1 MDKTMRNKDKIV
13 AYVYET
19 YDYDKFKK
27 LEGNRRVLDRR
38 KAKIKRSMEDV
49 GQIMNP
55 SIVNENLEIIDGQG
69 RIETDQELGMPVHYI
84 IVEGTGLKECVALN
98 LGQTNW
104 KPIDYVE
111 SYAARGNENYIR
123 FLDLINQYPLI
134 GLQIIYGVATNSI
147 NVGGAGTRVLKEGEL
162 RLSKEWAKAIIPA
175 LDFLDNLHEELKN
188 VKGEQRIL
196 QTGLAWI
203 INNTNCNV
211 ARLEKI
217 ITDKYPLIQP
227 VVNKDYFL
235 NNISDIY
242 NKGLAAK
249 NCMYFNTEYKQ
260 AIRAEVMPTFAEF
273 DELIE
278 EAANA

>member
-1 MDKTMRNKDKIV
+1 MDKTMKNTDKIV
-13 AYVYET
+13 GYVYET

-38 KAKIKRSMEDV
+38 KAKIKRSMEEV

-55 SIVNENLEIIDGQG
+55 SIVNENFEVADGQG
-69 RIETDQELGMPVHYI
+69 RIEADAELGHPVHYI
-84 IVEGTGLKECVALN
+84 IVEGIGLKECVALN

-123 FLDLINQYPLI
+123 FLDLINQYPQV

-147 NVGGAGTRVLKEGEL
+147 NVGGAGTRVMKEGEL
-162 RLSKEWAKAIIPA
+162 ELSKEWAKSIIPS

-203 INNTNCNV
+203 INNTDCNI

-217 ITDKYPLIQP
+217 ISDKYPLIQP

-242 NKGLAAK
+242 NKNLNAK

-260 AIRAEVMPTFAEF
+260 RLRMG
-273 DELIE
+273 E
-278 EAANA
+278 EYSA

>member
-1 MDKTMRNKDKIV
+1 MDKKMKNTDKVV

-19 YDYDKFKK
+19 YDYGKFKK

-49 GQIMNP
+49 GQIINP
-55 SIVNENLEIIDGQG
+55 SIVNEKFEVADGQG
-69 RIETDQELGMPVHYI
+69 RIEADMELGKPVHYI
-84 IVEGTGLKECVALN
+84 IVEGIGLKECVALN

-111 SYAARGNENYIR
+111 SYAAKGEENYIR
-123 FLDLINQYPLI
+123 FLDLVNQYPQV

-147 NVGGAGTRVLKEGEL
+147 NVGGAGTRILREGEL
-162 RLSKEWAKAIIPA
+162 KLSKEWAKKIIPS
-175 LDFLDNLHEELKN
+175 LDFLDSLHEELKN

-196 QTGLAWI
+196 QTSLAWI
-203 INNTNCNV
+203 INNTNCNM

-217 ITDKYPLIQP
+217 VADKYPLIQP
-227 VVNKDYFL
+227 VVNTDYFL

-242 NKGLAAK
+242 NKGLSAK

-260 AIRAEVMPTFAEF
+260 AIRAEEVT
-273 DELIE
+273 
-278 EAANA
+278 NA